1 MVFHKIQKA
10 IAVSVIASLVATS
23 TPSASYTKILEAN
36 AKAADSKQIVLA
48 GNADVSENDEGVFKV
63 TMDDTGYITA
73 DNEYAATVDTPF
85 SWDNVNMY
93 FVITDRFYNGDK
105 TNDHAYERST
115 REKGADK
122 YENRIGTFHGGDLKG
137 MTEKIEEGYFDE
149 LGTNAIWI
157 TAPYEQIHGALCS
170 DKFKHYAYHG
180 YYTLDYTNVD
190 GNMGTAEDLEKFIDT
205 AHTHG
210 IRVVFDIVM
219 NHAGY
224 ADAYTANEYGF
235 GKLASNWEEIY
246 YEWDESQ
253 YQWYNDYEGEAAS
266 KGSQGMMVADGD
278 WVSNWWG
285 PSWIRALGNRLSG
298 YQGEEGSGVETCLD
312 GLPDFKTETT
322 NDPGI
327 PSILKN
333 KWTKEG
339 NYDDKVAMT
348 NSSLQA
354 AGLSKSVTGYIAS
367 WLSEWVREYGVDG
380 FRCDTAKHVN
390 VSEWVKL
397 KNACKVA
404 LNDWRKN
411 NPDKP
416 GAQWKDDFW
425 MTGEHWDH
433 GVGKDSY
440 YTSGAFDSMINFS
453 YKGNESKSGSGLETT
468 YSSYAS
474 QINSDPSF
482 NVLSYISSHDT
493 SLGARSANAGT
504 ALLLTPG
511 GVQTYYGD
519 ESGRQSGGGS
529 GDQPTRSHMN
539 WSSMDEKILSNWQ
552 KVGRF
557 RRNHI
562 AVGAGQ
568 HKKIADS
575 PYTFSRTYTGK
586 ATVGSETK
594 TDYEDKVVVC
604 LPGSAGTNDV
614 SVGTIFEDGATVV
627 DEYSGEEYTVSGGKV
642 SGVKCD
648 SNGVILLAEPA
659 VSAPKAKIMSSV
671 SKGTE
676 SAGVYNTDSLTLKL
690 STQNVKDASYQI
702 NDCESVAF
710 TESTEVTIGED
721 TAYEEKTVI
730 KIKGTSEL
738 DGEAV
743 SKEFTYTRGK
753 EPVIG
758 AASSSL
764 NIRVKKS
771 DFDAAPQIYVYDATH
786 QGESSYT
793 GAWPGK
799 TMTADGDYYV
809 YRNDDITT
817 AVKVII
823 FTSDESWRSTP
834 DMKDP
839 EDIKGSVEMKKG
851 ASGGTFEEV
860 VMPTGEPCKVTVEY
874 LNGSGEVIKTITR
887 VGAEGDT
894 YKVYAPESLSTVPG
908 SKLADGEETTATGTF
923 STEGKTIQ
931 FKYSVNGE
939 VVQTEAPTPTPDT
952 PVTEVPTPTPDTP
965 VTEAPTPTP
974 DTQVTEAPTPTPDTQ
989 VTEVPTPTP
998 NTQVTEV
1005 PTPTPTPNTQV
1016 TEVPTP
1022 TPDTQV
1028 TQVPPTQVPPTKV
1041 PPTNVPADKT
1051 PVPSTP
1057 APEEEFVAT
1066 LKASKKSV
1074 VAGKTVKLTAGVTG
1088 GNGSYT
1094 YKFVAEK
1101 GSSSSTIRAF
1111 AKTPTFTWK
1120 PTKAGTY
1127 TIVVYAKDTETGNM
1141 TTDEVTVKVTAAPLV
1156 ITLFKVLNLGKLKV
1170 QLKAKATGGTGTL
1183 KYKYTYT
1190 YKGRTKTIKNYS
1202 GTKSLKKVMKKAGTY
1217 TFKVYVKD
1225 SKNGKVIRT
1234 KTFKLKVKK
1243 K

>member
-36 AKAADSKQIVLA
+36 AKATDSKQVVLA

-642 SGVKCD
+642 EGVKCD

-659 VSAPKAKIMSSV
+659 VSTPKAKIMSSV

-702 NDCESVAF
+702 NDCEPVAF

-730 KIKGTSEL
+730 KIQGTSEL

-758 AASSSL
+758 AATEGFSL
-764 NIRVKKS
+764 RVKKS
-771 DFDAAPQIYVYDATH
+771 DFTAAPNIWIWSGVTNYCTN
-786 QGESSYT
+786 E
-793 GAWPGK
+793 WPGDLL
-799 TMTADGDYYV
+799 TEDGDYYV
-809 YRNDDITT
+809 YNNAQITGSANFIISQGNYRNTQEGET
-817 AVKVII
+817 ELSAN
-823 FTSDESWRSTP
+823 
-834 DMKDP
+834 
-839 EDIKGSVEMKKG
+839 GSVLFDK
-851 ASGGTFEEV
+851 SSNSVEEYLV
-860 VMPTGEPCKVTVEY
+860 ATGEPCKVTVEY

-908 SKLADGEETTATGTF
+908 SKLADGEDSTATGTF
-923 STEGKTIQ
+923 SPEGKTIQ

-939 VVQTEAPTPTPDT
+939 VVKTDPPTPTSDTKETEAPTPTSDT
-952 PVTEVPTPTPDTP
+952 KE
-965 VTEAPTPTP
+965 TEAPTPTS
-974 DTQVTEAPTPTPDTQ
+974 DTKA
-989 VTEVPTPTP
+989 
-998 NTQVTEV
+998 
-1005 PTPTPTPNTQV
+1005 
-1016 TEVPTP
+1016 
-1022 TPDTQV
+1022 

-1041 PPTNVPADKT
+1041 PPTNIPADKT

-1057 APEEEFVAT
+1057 TPEEEFVVT

-1088 GNGSYT
+1088 GNGNYT

-1111 AKTPTFTWK
+1111 AKTPSFNWK

-1141 TTDEVTVKVTAAPLV
+1141 TTDEVTVKVTAAPLT

-1170 QLKAKATGGTGTL
+1170 QLKANATGGTGTL

-1190 YKGRTKTIKNYS
+1190 YKGKTKTIKKYS

-1225 SKNGKVIRT
+1225 SKNSKIIKT

>member
-36 AKAADSKQIVLA
+36 AKATDNKQVALT
-48 GNADVSENDEGVFKV
+48 GDTDVSEDDEGVFKV

-73 DNEYAATVDTPF
+73 DEDNVAADVNTPF
-85 SWDNVNMY
+85 SWDNANVY
-93 FVITDRFYNGDK
+93 FVLTDRFYNGDK
-105 TNDHAYERST
+105 SNDHSYGRSATTSTVPAEYKDTFQTVAGSFAQSGEKNAAGYESRV
-115 REKGADK
+115 
-122 YENRIGTFHGGDLKG
+122 GTFHGGDLKG
-137 MTEKIEEGYFDE
+137 MTQKIQEGYFDA

-157 TAPYEQIHGALCS
+157 SAPYEQIHGAMTGNQ
-170 DKFKHYAYHG
+170 FKHYAYHG
-180 YYTLDYTNVD
+180 YYVLDYTNVD
-190 GNMGTAEDLEKFIDT
+190 ANMGTTADLKEFVTT
-205 AHTHG
+205 AHEHG
-210 IRVVFDIVM
+210 IRVIFDIVM

-224 ADAYTANEYGF
+224 ADPYTIAEYYGPDASVLNDSWRSIYFDTDENSYKWFKDYSAYSENNG
-235 GKLASNWEEIY
+235 N
-246 YEWDESQ
+246 
-253 YQWYNDYEGEAAS
+253 
-266 KGSQGMMVADGD
+266 GSFNPSG
-278 WVSNWWG
+278 WTNIFWTN
-285 PSWIRALGNRLSG
+285 SWIRNVEKNGDGSDRFIGCGGSEDGSAETLCSG
-298 YQGEEGSGVETCLD
+298 
-312 GLPDFKTETT
+312 GLPDFKTESAGEVGLP
-322 NDPGI
+322 D
-327 PSILKN
+327 ILTK

-339 NYDDKVAMT
+339 VLSEKQAQI
-348 NSSLQA
+348 NSMFQRTGLQ
-354 AGLSKSVTGYIAS
+354 KNVTGYLVG
-367 WLSEWVREYGVDG
+367 WLSEWVKEYGVDG
-380 FRCDTAKHVN
+380 FRCDTAKHVGK
-390 VSEWVKL
+390 SEWKKL
-397 KNACKVA
+397 YTACNAA
-404 LNDWRKN
+404 LKQWRQE
-411 NPDKP
+411 NPNEP
-416 GAQWKDDFW
+416 GAQWKDEFW
-425 MTGEHWDH
+425 MTGEHWEW
-433 GVGKDSY
+433 
-440 YTSGAFDSMINFS
+440 SGMSPDAYFTEGGFTSMINFG
-453 YKGNESKSGSGLETT
+453 YQGKENAKGAALETT
-468 YSSYAS
+468 FSSYANA
-474 QINSDPSF
+474 INSKDNF
-482 NVLSYISSHDT
+482 NILSYISSHDKG
-493 SLGARSANAGT
+493 LGARSASAGT

-519 ESGRQSGGGS
+519 ESGRPAGAGN
-529 GDQPTRSHMN
+529 DYEPARSHMN
-539 WSSMDEKILSNWQ
+539 WSAMKEDILSNWQ

-758 AASSSL
+758 AATEGFSL
-764 NIRVKKS
+764 RVKKS
-771 DFDAAPQIYVYDATH
+771 DFTAAPNIWIWSGQTNYCTNV
-786 QGESSYT
+786 
-793 GAWPGK
+793 WPGD
-799 TMTADGDYYV
+799 TLTDDGDYYV
-809 YRNDDITT
+809 YNNPEITGSASFIISQGNYRNTQEGET
-817 AVKVII
+817 ELSAN
-823 FTSDESWRSTP
+823 
-834 DMKDP
+834 
-839 EDIKGSVEMKKG
+839 GSVLFNK
-851 ASGGTFEEV
+851 SSNSVEEYIV
-860 VMPTGEPCKVTVEY
+860 PTGESCKVTVEY

-952 PVTEVPTPTPDTP
+952 Q

-989 VTEVPTPTP
+989 VTEAPT
-998 NTQVTEV
+998 
-1005 PTPTPTPNTQV
+1005 
-1016 TEVPTP
+1016 
-1022 TPDTQV
+1022 
-1028 TQVPPTQVPPTKV
+1028 
-1041 PPTNVPADKT
+1041 
-1051 PVPSTP
+1051 
-1057 APEEEFVAT
+1057 
-1066 LKASKKSV
+1066 
-1074 VAGKTVKLTAGVTG
+1074 
-1088 GNGSYT
+1088 
-1094 YKFVAEK
+1094 
-1101 GSSSSTIRAF
+1101 
-1111 AKTPTFTWK
+1111 
-1120 PTKAGTY
+1120 
-1127 TIVVYAKDTETGNM
+1127 
-1141 TTDEVTVKVTAAPLV
+1141 
-1156 ITLFKVLNLGKLKV
+1156 
-1170 QLKAKATGGTGTL
+1170 
-1183 KYKYTYT
+1183 
-1190 YKGRTKTIKNYS
+1190 
-1202 GTKSLKKVMKKAGTY
+1202 
-1217 TFKVYVKD
+1217 
-1225 SKNGKVIRT
+1225 
-1234 KTFKLKVKK
+1234 
-1243 K
+1243 